1 MIVVILVLCYTL
13 LYIRYLNF
21 SSYDIEEQ
29 TYSDYRVAPILK
41 KSILPLQFAI
51 LVSQNVS
58 RILCISSLLALT
70 VLC

>member
-29 TYSDYRVAPILK
+29 TYSDYRVVPILK
-41 KSILPLQFAI
+41 KA
-51 LVSQNVS
+51 
-58 RILCISSLLALT
+58 SSLYNLPFLSVKMSHEFYAYLP
-70 VLC
+70 CWF